1 MNAFSVTGSAWGVET
16 FVHVRWGWIGYMAAE
31 IGLATVFLVMTV
43 LYTRRLKM
51 QVLKS
56 SPLATLLALNDETRS
71 TVGGITTA
79 AKVRSMTKN
88 VKVNLV
94 GDEIA
99 MSGYVP
105 SPVEKGEKG
114 EKMNRIFTLKRSDSK
129 DKEAS

>member
-1 MNAFSVTGSAWGVET
+1 MRTSIPWTNKATSERMNAFSVTGSAWGVET

-56 SPLATLLALNDETRS
+56 SPLATLLALTNETRS

-88 VKVNLV
+88 VKV
-94 GDEIA
+94 GRGGGGGA
-99 MSGYVP
+99 GGGGGP
-105 SPVEKGEKG
+105 APGGGGGKGE
-114 EKMNRIFTLKRSDSK
+114 
-129 DKEAS
+129 